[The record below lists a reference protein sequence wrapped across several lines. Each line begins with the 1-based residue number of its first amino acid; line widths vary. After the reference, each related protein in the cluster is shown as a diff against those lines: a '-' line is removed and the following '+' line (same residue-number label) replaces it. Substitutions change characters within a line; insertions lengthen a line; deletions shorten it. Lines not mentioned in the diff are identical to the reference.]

1 MHMEALLLSRLLL
14 SLLSRGGSHGRLSI
28 LIYHRV
34 PVQPDPLFPDE
45 CNARLFD
52 EQIQQLADCFNIIPL
67 SDAVRALDGGRL
79 PPRAACITF
88 DDGYADN
95 AEVALPILLRHGVPA
110 TFFVAAGVLD
120 GGRMWNDTVIELVRL
135 APGELLDLNEIDMG
149 RFEIGTIPQRRQ
161 AIEALID
168 KLKYLPMEARQA
180 KVDEVCALI
189 PVVPPDDLMMT
200 SDQIRELHAAGME
213 IGGHTVN
220 HPILARVE
228 DSVAAAE
235 IGNGKEMLEGVIHA
249 PVRLFAYPNGKP
261 QRDYLPQHPQIVK
274 RFGFEAAVSTAR
286 GAATAGSDRYQLPRF
301 TPWDRGEV
309 RFSLRMAQN
318 MLTTVETA

>member
-1 MHMEALLLSRLLL
+1 MHVEALLLSRLLL

-45 CNARLFD
+45 CDARLFD

-135 APGELLDLNEIDMG
+135 APGELLDLNEIGMG

-200 SDQIRELHAAGME
+200 SEQIRELHAAGME

-228 DSVAAAE
+228 DRVAAAE

-261 QRDYLPQHPQIVK
+261 RRDYLPQHPQMVK
-274 RFGFEAAVSTAR
+274 RFGFEAAVSTAH
-286 GAATAGSDRYQLPRF
+286 GAAAADSDRYQLPRF

-318 MLTTVETA
+318 LLTAVETA

>member
-1 MHMEALLLSRLLL
+1 
-14 SLLSRGGSHGRLSI
+14 
-28 LIYHRV
+28 
-34 PVQPDPLFPDE
+34 
-45 CNARLFD
+45 
-52 EQIQQLADCFNIIPL
+52 
-67 SDAVRALDGGRL
+67 
-79 PPRAACITF
+79 
-88 DDGYADN
+88 
-95 AEVALPILLRHGVPA
+95 
-110 TFFVAAGVLD
+110 
-120 GGRMWNDTVIELVRL
+120 VRL
-135 APGELLDLNEIDMG
+135 APGELLDLNEIGMG
-149 RFEIGTIPQRRQ
+149 RFDIGTIPQRRQ